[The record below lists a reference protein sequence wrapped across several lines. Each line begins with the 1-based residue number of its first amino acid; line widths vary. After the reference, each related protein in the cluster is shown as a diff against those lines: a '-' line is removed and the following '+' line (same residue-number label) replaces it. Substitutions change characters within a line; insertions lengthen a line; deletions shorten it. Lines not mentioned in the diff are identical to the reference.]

1 MHNEG
6 NYEYSK
12 RIRAILSLVI
22 AIPITISLGIKLY
35 EDIQKF
41 EVTNQNGTIIECSK
55 IEKNTIWS
63 FIGLSENIEYKTVVQ
78 VGNKAL
84 ESSAEEIY
92 YMCKDKEKE
101 SVDLKVK
108 SFNGNA
114 YKIDE
119 IIEK

>member
-1 MHNEG
+1 MYNED
-6 NYEYSK
+6 NYQYSK
-12 RIRAILSLVI
+12 RIRSIVSLVI
-22 AIPITISLGIKLY
+22 MIPITISFGIKLY
-35 EDIQKF
+35 KSIQKF
-41 EVTNQNGTIIECSK
+41 EITNKNGTIIECSK

-63 FIGLSENIEYKTVVQ
+63 FIGLVDNIEYKTIVQ

-84 ESSAEEIY
+84 ESSEEQIY

-114 YKIDE
+114 YEIDE
-119 IIEK
+119 IMQK